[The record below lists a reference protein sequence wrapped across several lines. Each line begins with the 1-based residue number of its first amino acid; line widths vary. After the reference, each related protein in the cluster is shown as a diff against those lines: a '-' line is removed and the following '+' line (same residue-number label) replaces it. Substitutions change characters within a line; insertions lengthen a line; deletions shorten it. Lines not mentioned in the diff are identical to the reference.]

1 MKNKTNATSAGH
13 NTEICIECLL
23 VTVFM
28 GMMFYSL
35 STLL

>member
-1 MKNKTNATSAGH
+1 MKDRIKARALFQT
-13 NTEICIECLL
+13 TEVCIECLL

>member
-1 MKNKTNATSAGH
+1 MKDRIKAPALT
-13 NTEICIECLL
+13 TEVCIECLL
-23 VTVFM
+23 VTLFM